1 MKKFT
6 KFFFAALIAALI
18 ICLSVVPAFADS
30 DVTVNGNDAQI
41 GDTVTYAFSIEGSEQ
56 KVAGIHMV
64 IFFDPDVLELKEVN
78 ADNLGSATINDNLNG
93 NGQIIIVNSLI
104 NGAAGLKCSDK
115 TVLATATFE
124 VKKKGNTEI
133 SYFIPYLYDIDLVN
147 IYDYKLTY
155 DLDIDGAEAVV
166 DRTPILA
173 DVSALDGFDRG
184 DFDNNV
190 EGTGSGIKPVVTSAK
205 PAGNAGS
212 NGADNQGNSNSSETD
227 SGSSKDTVIA
237 AVAIVL
243 IIVVAIVVLVV
254 LKTVLSKKSNKKP

>member
-6 KFFFAALIAALI
+6 KFFLAALITALI
-18 ICLSVVPAFADS
+18 VCLSIVPAFADS
-30 DVTVNGNDAQI
+30 DVTVNGSDAKV
-41 GDTVTYAFSIEGSEQ
+41 GDTVTYAFSIEGSDQ

-124 VKKKGNTEI
+124 VKKEGNTEI

-155 DLDIDGAEAVV
+155 DLGINGTEAVV
-166 DRTPILA
+166 DRTPVLA
-173 DVSALDGFDRG
+173 DVSTLDGFDRG

-190 EGTGSGIKPVVTSAK
+190 EGTGSGIKPVVTSAN
-205 PAGNAGS
+205 PVVSGG
-212 NGADNQGNSNSSETD
+212 NGADNQGNSDPSEPD
-227 SGSSKDTVIA
+227 SGSDDVTVIA
-237 AVAIVL
+237 GVIIVAI
-243 IIVVAIVVLVV
+243 IVIAIVVLVV
-254 LKTVLSKKSNKKP
+254 LKNVLSKKSNKNS